1 MKLGLRI
8 FAWYLLIFLLCFSY
22 PIGWVLD
29 NVRTRYLEN
38 VEDPLVDQAN
48 ILAEWVGYQMEK
60 GSFAPE
66 EMQAIFQRAYS
77 RQVNSNIYSLV
88 KKKVDI
94 QIYITDA
101 IGQVVF
107 DSQMPENVGADYT
120 HWRDV
125 SLTLE
130 GRYGART
137 SLADPEDPTSSVLY
151 VAAPVNVEGRLAG
164 VLTVAKPTTNIN
176 RFIRAA
182 KPRFLAVVAT
192 AAALAI
198 ILSYIAALAV
208 ARPIKRLTEY
218 ANAVR
223 SGKQA
228 PFPSLDR
235 TEIGDM
241 GKAFQLMQ
249 ATLEGKTYVEE
260 YVQKLTHEVKSP
272 LSAIRGAAELL
283 GEEMPQDRRHLFLSN
298 IRIEADRI
306 QAIVDR
312 MLELAALEFKQ
323 HLSRRKRVNI
333 QALVKTVVESKQPM
347 LMGKHL
353 STAVDI
359 GPGAMVHGDPF
370 LLHQAL
376 SNLVQN
382 AIDFSTP
389 ETTIRIYAHAE
400 EGQLGLRVENRGPS
414 IPDYARKKIFDKF
427 FSLQRPDSGQ
437 KSTGLGLNLV
447 KQVVQLHQGSIRL
460 ENRSTGGVRAILTL
474 PAKRK

>member
-8 FAWYLLIFLLCFSY
+8 FCWFLLIFLLCFSY

-48 ILAEWVGYQMEK
+48 ILAEWVGYQMEN
-60 GSFAPE
+60 GTFAPE
-66 EMQAIFQRAYS
+66 EMHTVFQRAYS
-77 RQVNSNIYSLV
+77 RHVDSKIYSLV
-88 KKKVDI
+88 KEKVDI
-94 QIYITDA
+94 QVYITDA
-101 IGQVVF
+101 VGQVIF

-125 SLTLE
+125 SLTME
-130 GRYGART
+130 GLYGART

-182 KPRFLAVVAT
+182 KPRFLVVVAT

-198 ILSYIAALAV
+198 ILSYVAALAV
-208 ARPIKRLTEY
+208 ARPIKRLTDY

-223 SGKQA
+223 SGQQA

-241 GKAFQLMQ
+241 GKAFQRMQ

-283 GEEMPQDRRHLFLSN
+283 GEEMPQERRRLFLSN
-298 IRIEADRI
+298 IRTEADRI

-323 HLSRRKRVNI
+323 HLSRRKHVNF
-333 QALVKTVVESKQPM
+333 QALVKTVIESKQPM
-347 LMGKHL
+347 LMGKQL

-359 GPGAMVHGDPF
+359 VPGTAIYGDPF

-389 ETTIRIYAHAE
+389 GATIRICAHAG
-400 EGQLGLRVENRGPS
+400 EGQLSLMVENSGPG
-414 IPDYARKKIFDKF
+414 IPEYAREKIFDKF

-447 KQVVQLHQGSIRL
+447 NQVVQLHQGSIRL
-460 ENRSTGGVRAILTL
+460 ENRSTGGVRAIVTL